1 MRRILRSGSTR
12 HNHLSQWSIVS
23 APIRLA
29 DHSIEPL
36 YNIKAVVQ
44 ATGISPSTLRAWERR
59 YKMTQPQRSESG
71 YRLYSDRDVAVI
83 RWLKT
88 QVDAGVAISQ
98 AVARL
103 DGYLGDDAPAL
114 PGPLLASAPNR
125 AIADAGAGSGKVR
138 KGQAAKRNAESA
150 GVRSLAM
157 LRAEL
162 IDALVNYDESAA
174 DRIIAEAFSLYPV
187 EDVGEELVRPVLVEI
202 GERWHRNELSVVKE
216 HFASNFL
223 LQRMTALLRVA
234 RSVTGGPAIWV
245 GCAPG
250 ELHEGGA
257 LLLAI
262 YLRRAGF
269 SVRYLGQ
276 DLPIEAIV
284 EEASVERPTL
294 LLLSASTSAGAEGLK
309 EMAAA
314 LGKLDGGAPT
324 VGFGGSIFV
333 EEPALRAEMPG
344 IWLGDSAQD
353 AVQVISEI
361 LDRA

>member
-1 MRRILRSGSTR
+1 M
-12 HNHLSQWSIVS
+12 S

-29 DHSIEPL
+29 DYSIEPL

-59 YKMTQPQRSESG
+59 YNMTQPQRSESG

-103 DGYLGDDAPAL
+103 EGYMSADAPAL
-114 PGPLLASAPNR
+114 PGPLVANATFR
-125 AIADAGAGSGKVR
+125 AHVEGAAGESMARKGKAL
-138 KGQAAKRNAESA
+138 KGQARKGSA
-150 GVRSLAM
+150 AGASVRSLEA
-157 LRAEL
+157 LRSEL
-162 IDALVNYDESAA
+162 IAALVNYDEGAA

-202 GERWHRNELSVVKE
+202 GERWHRNELTVVKE

-234 RSVTGGPAIWV
+234 RGVAGGPAIWV

-257 LLLAI
+257 LLLAV

-269 SVRYLGQ
+269 TVRYLGQ
-276 DLPIEAIV
+276 NLPVEAIV
-284 EEASVERPTL
+284 AEAGSERPAL
-294 LLLSASTSAGAEGLK
+294 LLLSASTIAGAEGLRQ
-309 EMAAA
+309 MADA
-314 LGKLDGGAPT
+314 LRTLGDAAPT

-333 EEPALRAEMPG
+333 DDPALRAQMPG

-353 AVQVISEI
+353 AVQVIGEV
-361 LDRA
+361 LDKA